1 MHSTSRQNFLIR
13 ALQHGRPI
21 SIAIDGNCMHPLLV
35 HGQHA
40 MVYPVDEIQA
50 GDVVLVRDQVNRFLA
65 HRILSLEQDTVITS
79 GDRNHISDT
88 PVLRGD
94 ILGRLDLPG
103 GKEQEWSA
111 PPATSELKVVAH
123 PKAIGQAD
131 CEELSH
137 AFAVDMTI
145 EENPISQLVS
155 LREQGWATLAMHP
168 GARQHLSDL
177 PDIGGRVAAFIGYEV
192 GKETD
197 AASGTIG
204 VSDVSAVARTAIKY
218 WNSLQT
224 ELNVA
229 AIIGFHMRRT
239 ALCHG

>member
-1 MHSTSRQNFLIR
+1 MHSTSRQDFLIR

-40 MVYPVDEIQA
+40 VVHPVDEVKA

-65 HRILSLEQDTVITS
+65 HRVLSLEQDTIITS

-88 PVLRGD
+88 PVQRGD
-94 ILGRLDLPG
+94 VLGRLDIPG
-103 GKEQEWSA
+103 DVGKERSA
-111 PPATSELKVVAH
+111 LPAANALKVVAH
-123 PKAIGQAD
+123 PNTISQAD
-131 CEELSH
+131 CQELSQ
-137 AFAVDMTI
+137 AFAVEMSI
-145 EENPISQLVS
+145 EENPIGQLMS
-155 LREQGWATLAMHP
+155 LREQGWATIAIHA

-177 PDIGGRVAAFIGYEV
+177 PDLGGRVAAFVGYDV

-197 AASGTIG
+197 ASSATIG

-218 WNSLQT
+218 WNSLPAQ
-224 ELNVA
+224 LNVA